1 MSFRYQQGSTL
12 LPIVTPDWAYKKYE
26 WARNDDGSLKT
37 LIQKFELHKGQDRTQ
52 LLAYFDAK
60 TNTSYINGLGNDKTW
75 VIAPGLIL
83 LRMRTVQGTLQIDFD
98 VNAPATV
105 PDIAPPVLTV
115 PNSFTLE
122 ATSAAGAPATFNVS
136 ALDAVDGLV
145 PVVCTAVAGSVFPLG
160 TTTVGCSAADL
171 SGNVAQRSFTVTV
184 RDTTPPVLMLPAPIL
199 VQPTSAAGAV

>member
-1 MSFRYQQGSTL
+1 
-12 LPIVTPDWAYKKYE
+12 KKYE

-83 LRMRTVQGTLQIDFD
+83 LRMRTAHGALQIDFGI
-98 VNAPATV
+98 NAPEPV

-115 PNSFTLE
+115 PTSFTLE
-122 ATSAAGAPATFNVS
+122 ATSAAGAPSTLTVS
-136 ALDAVDGLV
+136 VLDAVDGLL
-145 PVVCTAVAGSVFPLG
+145 PELCT
-160 TTTVGCSAADL
+160 
-171 SGNVAQRSFTVTV
+171 
-184 RDTTPPVLMLPAPIL
+184 
-199 VQPTSAAGAV
+199 